1 MPQKYRSS
9 PQIFL
14 RQPFFLSQQ
23 KQVTTAS
30 LGWGG
35 KQLRHLNCAGRG
47 DTEEMQFH
55 FPVTPL
61 TWIKVGAQENICKN
75 SSMQTSEGQ
84 GHARFT
90 TLWVPNSFWSLY
102 NMSENSSRM
111 THASRIL
118 DSRCKGQRTTA
129 MRYHTSL
136 IKLPDIYQPEYRPWQ
151 WQGKKK
157 FRCSFSENHC
167 WWTQS
172 LHYNYRTTLSLSK
185 ALRISPLRFFS
196 KPSQIQWLI
205 KQFQRTIILGCDS
218 HDCDLWLTPNHQ
230 DNFCM
235 NTWSCRKW
243 GEHCWASRE
252 DWAVITFLCLCGSDH
267 VYHELSLFSDLR
279 NGGTDGGPF
288 GGLWRW

>member
-1 MPQKYRSS
+1 
-9 PQIFL
+9 
-14 RQPFFLSQQ
+14 
-23 KQVTTAS
+23 
-30 LGWGG
+30 
-35 KQLRHLNCAGRG
+35 
-47 DTEEMQFH
+47 MQFH

-61 TWIKVGAQENICKN
+61 TWIKVGAQEKICKN

-102 NMSENSSRM
+102 NMSENSSRIN
-111 THASRIL
+111 HASRIL

-129 MRYHTSL
+129 MRYQPSL
-136 IKLPDIYQPEYRPWQ
+136 IKLPDIYQPEYRPRR

-157 FRCSFSENHC
+157 FRYSFSENHC

-172 LHYNYRTTLSLSK
+172 LRYNYRTTLSLSK

-205 KQFQRTIILGCDS
+205 KKFQRTIILGCES
-218 HDCDLWLTPNHQ
+218 HDCELWLTPNHQ

-252 DWAVITFLCLCGSDH
+252 DWDVITFLCLCGSDH
-267 VYHELSLFSDLR
+267 VYHELSLSFLICEMGALMVALLEVCK
-279 NGGTDGGPF
+279 GGNQLSFAFLQWLAESGIVKEASVCMLESMTTT
-288 GGLWRW
+288 LVSTAS